1 MQLLSTFDVIP
12 AEHIWINFDNGEG
25 AALLSNIKDSP
36 LPESDSI
43 MALYVTRQ
51 PKADIQDIYLLTD
64 LDIECTN
71 CGGEDDECSS
81 CDGEGTI
88 WIELD
93 DPSGISKDPT
103 VLSQYFNPF

>member
-1 MQLLSTFDVIP
+1 MQLLATLDVVP
-12 AEHIWINFDNGEG
+12 PEHIWINFDNGEG

-43 MALYVTRQ
+43 MALYVTRKPNAEMQ
-51 PKADIQDIYLLTD
+51 EVYLLTD

-71 CGGEDDECSS
+71 CGESDDDCSS
-81 CDGEGTI
+81 CNGDGTI

-93 DPSGISKDPT
+93 NPSGISKDPT
-103 VLSQYFNPF
+103 VLIQYF